1 MELICHF
8 DRLHLFSKIFPLL
21 SVSHKIQ
28 VPKTEHKKMYHV
40 LYSKKTQKQNTKNAK
55 KLTQDTPEILKTN
68 IHDTAKEI
76 TSKNLSG
83 VEKRNH

>member
-8 DRLHLFSKIFPLL
+8 DRLHLFSKIYPLL

-28 VPKTEHKKMYHV
+28 VPKTEHEKCIMFYIVKK
-40 LYSKKTQKQNTKNAK
+40 KKTQ

-68 IHDTAKEI
+68 KHDTAKEI

-83 VEKRNH
+83 VEKRSH